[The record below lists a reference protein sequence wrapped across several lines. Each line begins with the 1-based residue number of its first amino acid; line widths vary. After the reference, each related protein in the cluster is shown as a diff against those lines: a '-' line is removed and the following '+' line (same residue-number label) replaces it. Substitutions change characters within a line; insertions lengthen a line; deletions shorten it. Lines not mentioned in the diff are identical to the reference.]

1 MTYNDMVHSLEKDS
15 RAELLDQV
23 LGMYRESF
31 QNYRGDFG
39 LLDSEKWFKDLQ
51 VDYILEVFLAN
62 LNYTTL
68 ICENILEQTKN
79 ESENSERQ
87 YMPDYDLGYKI
98 AEDCTSVMEF
108 AFQNQEYVRDSL
120 TTELFF
126 AFIQYFNISNS
137 ANRFGW
143 FDVNKRLASVL
154 VQLVQFNPELREIL
168 NEWAQDIDGLD
179 EDDLEDDELSPQ
191 LLWKHEFISSVREN
205 TESNLGSDY

>member
-108 AFQNQEYVRDSL
+108 AFHNQEYVRDSL
-120 TTELFF
+120 TAELFF

-191 LLWKHEFISSVREN
+191 LLWKHEFIGSVREN

>member
-98 AEDCTSVMEF
+98 AEDCTSVLEF

-168 NEWAQDIDGLD
+168 NEWAQDVDGLD
-179 EDDLEDDELSPQ
+179 EDDLEDDELPPQ

-205 TESNLGSDY
+205 TESNLGSEY

>member
-79 ESENSERQ
+79 ESENSERE

>member
-1 MTYNDMVHSLEKDS
+1 MTYNDKVHSLEKDS

-31 QNYRGDFG
+31 KNYRGDFG

-98 AEDCTSVMEF
+98 AEDCTSVLEF

-126 AFIQYFNISNS
+126 AFIQYFNFSNS

-191 LLWKHEFISSVREN
+191 LLWKHEFISSIREN

>member
-98 AEDCTSVMEF
+98 AEDCTSVLEF
-108 AFQNQEYVRDSL
+108 AFQNEEYVRDSL

>member
-39 LLDSEKWFKDLQ
+39 LLDSKKWFKDLQ

-98 AEDCTSVMEF
+98 AEDCTSVLEF

-179 EDDLEDDELSPQ
+179 EDDLEDDELPPQ

>member
-98 AEDCTSVMEF
+98 AEDCTSVLEF

>member
-79 ESENSERQ
+79 ESENSEQQ

-98 AEDCTSVMEF
+98 AEDCTSVLEF
-108 AFQNQEYVRDSL
+108 AFQNEEYVRDSL

-179 EDDLEDDELSPQ
+179 EDDLEDDELPPQ

>member
-1 MTYNDMVHSLEKDS
+1 L
-15 RAELLDQV
+15 
-23 LGMYRESF
+23 
-31 QNYRGDFG
+31 
-39 LLDSEKWFKDLQ
+39 
-51 VDYILEVFLAN
+51 
-62 LNYTTL
+62 
-68 ICENILEQTKN
+68 
-79 ESENSERQ
+79 
-87 YMPDYDLGYKI
+87 
-98 AEDCTSVMEF
+98 EF
-108 AFQNQEYVRDSL
+108 AFQNEEYVRDSL

-179 EDDLEDDELSPQ
+179 EDDLEDDELPPQ

>member
-98 AEDCTSVMEF
+98 AEDCTSVLEF
-108 AFQNQEYVRDSL
+108 AFQNEEYVRDSL

-179 EDDLEDDELSPQ
+179 DDDLEDDELPPQ

>member
-108 AFQNQEYVRDSL
+108 AFHNQEYVRDSL
-120 TTELFF
+120 TAELFF

>member
-98 AEDCTSVMEF
+98 AEDCTSVLEY

-179 EDDLEDDELSPQ
+179 EDDLEDDELPPQ
-191 LLWKHEFISSVREN
+191 LLWKHEFISSVREYI
-205 TESNLGSDY
+205 ESKSVSDK

>member
-39 LLDSEKWFKDLQ
+39 LLDSEKWFKDLR

-120 TTELFF
+120 TAELFF

-143 FDVNKRLASVL
+143 FDVNKRLASAL

>member
-1 MTYNDMVHSLEKDS
+1 
-15 RAELLDQV
+15 
-23 LGMYRESF
+23 
-31 QNYRGDFG
+31 
-39 LLDSEKWFKDLQ
+39 
-51 VDYILEVFLAN
+51 
-62 LNYTTL
+62 
-68 ICENILEQTKN
+68 
-79 ESENSERQ
+79 
-87 YMPDYDLGYKI
+87 MPDYDLGYKI
-98 AEDCTSVMEF
+98 AEDCTSVLEF

-179 EDDLEDDELSPQ
+179 EDDLEDDELPPQ

>member
-62 LNYTTL
+62 LKYTTL

-79 ESENSERQ
+79 ESENSERE

>member
-98 AEDCTSVMEF
+98 AEDCTSVLEF

-191 LLWKHEFISSVREN
+191 LLWKYEFISSVREN

>member
-98 AEDCTSVMEF
+98 AEDCTSVLEF

-168 NEWAQDIDGLD
+168 NEWAQDVDGLD
-179 EDDLEDDELSPQ
+179 EDDLEDDELPPQ

>member
-39 LLDSEKWFKDLQ
+39 LLDSKKWFKDLQ

-68 ICENILEQTKN
+68 ICENIFEQTKN

-98 AEDCTSVMEF
+98 AEDCTSVLEF

-143 FDVNKRLASVL
+143 FYVNKRLASVL

-179 EDDLEDDELSPQ
+179 EDDLEDDELPPQ

>member
-51 VDYILEVFLAN
+51 VDYILEVFLAY

-98 AEDCTSVMEF
+98 AEDCTSVLEF
-108 AFQNQEYVRDSL
+108 AFQNEEYVRDSL

-179 EDDLEDDELSPQ
+179 EDDLEDDELPPQ

>member
-98 AEDCTSVMEF
+98 AEDCTSVLEF

-179 EDDLEDDELSPQ
+179 EDDLEDDELPPQ

>member
-98 AEDCTSVMEF
+98 AEDCTSVLEF

-179 EDDLEDDELSPQ
+179 EDDLEDDELPPQ

-205 TESNLGSDY
+205 TESNLGSEY

>member
-98 AEDCTSVMEF
+98 AEDCTSVLEF
-108 AFQNQEYVRDSL
+108 AFQNEEYVRDSL

-179 EDDLEDDELSPQ
+179 EDDLEDDELPPQ

>member
-79 ESENSERQ
+79 ESENSEQQ

-98 AEDCTSVMEF
+98 AEDCTSVLEF

-179 EDDLEDDELSPQ
+179 EDDLEDDELPPQ
-191 LLWKHEFISSVREN
+191 LLWKHEFISSVRKN

>member
-39 LLDSEKWFKDLQ
+39 LLDSKKWFKDLQ

-120 TTELFF
+120 TAELFF

-179 EDDLEDDELSPQ
+179 EDDLEDDELPPQ

>member
-120 TTELFF
+120 TAELFF